1 MVYTCLP
8 SYSQEGED
16 YEIFWRMQK
25 SFGAVSNQ
33 AITFD
38 TVKFG
43 AGYGLMFA
51 YASFMLGKPNLVEQ
65 RVYLAGTGI
74 VGVAMGV
81 VIAMGLTM
89 LMGFFYTP
97 LHGVMVYLCLGNF
110 IIESIQGVPSARGL
124 GWIDIKL
131 GVPVHHFAELPSRS
145 CQSKFK
151 STHPNPRA
159 EITPYPLPITY
170 SLG

>member
-1 MVYTCLP
+1 
-8 SYSQEGED
+8 
-16 YEIFWRMQK
+16 MQK

-38 TVKFG
+38 TIKFA

-51 YASFMLGKPNLVEQ
+51 YASFMLGKTNLVEQ
-65 RVYLAGTGI
+65 RVYLAGSGI

-110 IIESIQGVPSARGL
+110 IMESS
-124 GWIDIKL
+124 KL
-131 GVPVHHFAELPSRS
+131 GFPTLWIELSFDKMKPF
-145 CQSKFK
+145 QELA
-151 STHPNPRA
+151 ST
-159 EITPYPLPITY
+159 TCL
-170 SLG
+170 S

>member
-1 MVYTCLP
+1 MLP
-8 SYSQEGED
+8 SNPQEGEG
-16 YEIFWRMQK
+16 YEIYWRMQK
-25 SFGAVSNQ
+25 SFGEVSNL

-38 TVKFG
+38 TIKFG

-65 RVYLAGTGI
+65 RVYLAGSGI

-97 LHGVMVYLCLGNF
+97 LHGVMVYLCLG
-110 IIESIQGVPSARGL
+110 
-124 GWIDIKL
+124 
-131 GVPVHHFAELPSRS
+131 LPYQRVCSYT
-145 CQSKFK
+145 
-151 STHPNPRA
+151 STHFMPFRHRHR
-159 EITPYPLPITY
+159 
-170 SLG
+170 

>member
-1 MVYTCLP
+1 
-8 SYSQEGED
+8 
-16 YEIFWRMQK
+16 MQK
-25 SFGAVSNQ
+25 SFGEVSNL

-38 TVKFG
+38 TIKFA

-65 RVYLAGTGI
+65 RVYLAGSGI

-97 LHGVMVYLCLGNF
+97 LHGVMVYLCLGLYSRVVKSALVHVEDIF
-110 IIESIQGVPSARGL
+110 GTRCKGVG
-124 GWIDIKL
+124 
-131 GVPVHHFAELPSRS
+131 
-145 CQSKFK
+145 SKAC
-151 STHPNPRA
+151 PRLR
-159 EITPYPLPITY
+159 ECIRH
-170 SLG
+170 GRQKW